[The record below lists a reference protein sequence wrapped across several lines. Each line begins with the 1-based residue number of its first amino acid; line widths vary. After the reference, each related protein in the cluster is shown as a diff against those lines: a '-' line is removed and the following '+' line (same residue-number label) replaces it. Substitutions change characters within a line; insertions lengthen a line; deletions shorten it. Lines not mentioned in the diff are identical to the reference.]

1 MRPLG
6 PGHCLRWHSQEE
18 VELKFKSRLI
28 PESLTLTTPAVRG
41 QRPRGRLYMVCQG
54 KEAFKKGVKS
64 E

>member
-18 VELKFKSRLI
+18 VELKFKSRL
-28 PESLTLTTPAVRG
+28 
-41 QRPRGRLYMVCQG
+41 YMVCQG